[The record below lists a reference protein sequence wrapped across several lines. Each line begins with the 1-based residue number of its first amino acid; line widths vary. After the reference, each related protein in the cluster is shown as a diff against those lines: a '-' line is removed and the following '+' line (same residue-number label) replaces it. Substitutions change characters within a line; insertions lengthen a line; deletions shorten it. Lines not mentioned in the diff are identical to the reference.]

1 MAPSLT
7 DAKNQ
12 RRAVS
17 GMGIS
22 ASNWYLVYESM
33 GDAWLTL
40 STDNGA
46 SWIREERLNVL
57 QGVASNPTISNV
69 ISFGGSDVSRLVVSW
84 LEQNGGTTELHLQ
97 GMEVQLGSGHC
108 YYGWNSLTDQR
119 NSDNHKVITDFN
131 GPSPSTSA
139 RPVIRLDKEVYA
151 PNVLF
156 LYAYERGAG
165 GIVVGRL
172 QLSSNAY
179 NWVADLTTATRTDG
193 LAWHRTVSTSS
204 SDCYPVIVTY
214 PSVYGYPA
222 RTCIYYLAVGY
233 AVGLRVAQYDYLAQQ
248 TSVLAAGYSDYTF
261 TSLQGATNAGG
272 ANFGLVADAHD
283 GGGNHHVNYY
293 YKPTYYGSGTPQL
306 LTSYVG
312 VRQPTLM
319 VENVG
324 GFGSPTVEI
333 NVVSQDFSTWYK
345 ANGSAGMTSFGT
357 GTAGIF
363 TREQVGSGDRAS
375 IPTRT
380 SVSPAQLYRYSGSG
394 SLSKSGGNLPV
405 DLCAFRYWTS
415 DGKSEHPLILDFSG
429 AGVTLVDS
437 LENDW
442 TVCAV
447 KVDELASNGVIVSEP
462 DSLAIPLQVD
472 LLKSGRSV
480 RSFASSEWNTLSS
493 GSIPEFSP
501 GDILKFS
508 LTLPL
513 QKTRGYLQVSLRES
527 AALKAE
533 SSERKGEML
542 SASPQTMS
550 AYPNPFNPATRFSFQ
565 LSEPGF
571 VNLTIFDVLG
581 RTVEEL
587 LSGMNDAGLLSVV
600 WNARSE
606 ASGTY
611 YARLT
616 VSDESGKSLFTKSIR
631 LLLVK

>member
-1 MAPSLT
+1 MA
-7 DAKNQ
+7 
-12 RRAVS
+12 
-17 GMGIS
+17 
-22 ASNWYLVYESM
+22 
-33 GDAWLTL
+33 
-40 STDNGA
+40 
-46 SWIREERLNVL
+46 
-57 QGVASNPTISNV
+57 
-69 ISFGGSDVSRLVVSW
+69 
-84 LEQNGGTTELHLQ
+84 
-97 GMEVQLGSGHC
+97 
-108 YYGWNSLTDQR
+108 
-119 NSDNHKVITDFN
+119 
-131 GPSPSTSA
+131 
-139 RPVIRLDKEVYA
+139 
-151 PNVLF
+151 
-156 LYAYERGAG
+156 
-165 GIVVGRL
+165 
-172 QLSSNAY
+172 
-179 NWVADLTTATRTDG
+179 TATRTDG
-193 LAWHRTVSTSS
+193 LAWYRTVSTASG
-204 SDCYPVIVTY
+204 DCFPVIVTY

-233 AVGLRVAQYDYLAQQ
+233 AAGLRVAQYDYLAQQ

-293 YKPTYYGSGTPQL
+293 YKPTYYGSGSPQL

-333 NVVSQDFSTWYK
+333 NLVSQDLSTWYK

-394 SLSKSGGNLPV
+394 SLSKSGGDLPV
-405 DLCAFRYWTS
+405 DLCAVRYWTQ
-415 DGKSEHPLILDFSG
+415 DGAQEHPLILDFSS
-429 AGVTLVDS
+429 AEVMFVDS
-437 LENDW
+437 LEGGR

-447 KVDELASNGVIVSEP
+447 AVQSQGAGGGIVSQAE
-462 DSLAIPLQVD
+462 SLAIPLQVD
-472 LLKSGRSV
+472 LVKAGRTV
-480 RSFASSEWNTLSS
+480 RSFAASQWNTLFS
-493 GSIPEFSP
+493 GSIPEFSS

-508 LTLPL
+508 LNPPL
-513 QKTRGYLQVSLRES
+513 TKTRGYLQVSIRENGT
-527 AALKAE
+527 KKTE
-533 SSERKGEML
+533 SSDRKVEVL
-542 SASPQTMS
+542 SATPQTMS
-550 AYPNPFNPATRFSFQ
+550 AYPNPFNPATRFEFQ
-565 LSEPGF
+565 LSEPGL
-571 VNLTIFDVLG
+571 VNLTIYDVLG
-581 RTVEEL
+581 REVGAL
-587 LSGMNDAGLLSVV
+587 VSGMKDAGSHTAV

-616 VSDESGKSLFTKSIR
+616 VSDENGKSVFTNMIK